1 MKKKRFIDNEEM
13 AIAYLESVLNE
24 WDSWKTHHV
33 LLVEA
38 IELLLKS
45 NESKRELIK
54 VLRFQNEALNEVIKL
69 GT

>member
-1 MKKKRFIDNEEM
+1 MKKRIINDEEM

-38 IELLLKS
+38 IELLLKLNKS
-45 NESKRELIK
+45 RNETRT
-54 VLRFQNEALNEVIKL
+54 EVTK
-69 GT
+69 